1 MDIMDGATFPSGSI
15 ARIRDTYLNQE
26 FISVQNVKNPEKGS
40 FRAVLEKVQNEQSP
54 IRFSR
59 HAVSRLHTRGIDMTQ
74 EQVSRLEG
82 ARNQAKDKGINDSL
96 VLLDD
101 MAFIVNVPHNTVVT
115 AMDRGEGENSIFTNI
130 DGAVIA

>member
-1 MDIMDGATFPSGSI
+1 MNTMEGTRFPSGSI
-15 ARIRDTYLNQE
+15 AEVRDTYLNRE
-26 FISVQNVKNPEKGS
+26 FVSVANVKNPAKGS
-40 FRAVLEKVQNEQSP
+40 FREVLEKVQNEQAP

-59 HAVSRLHTRGIDMTQ
+59 HAVSRLQTRGIDMTQ

>member
-1 MDIMDGATFPSGSI
+1 MNTMEGIVPSGSI
-15 ARIRDTYLNQE
+15 AEVRDTYLNKG
-26 FISVQNVKNPEKGS
+26 FISVQNVRNPEKGS
-40 FRAVLEKVQNEQSP
+40 FREVLEKVQNEKDP

-59 HAVSRLHTRGIDMTQ
+59 HAVNRLSTRGIDMTQ
-74 EQVSRLEG
+74 EQVTRLEG
-82 ARNQAKDKGINDSL
+82 ARNQAKEKGINDSL

-115 AMDRGEGENSIFTNI
+115 AMDRESAQSSIFTNI

>member
-1 MDIMDGATFPSGSI
+1 MNTMEGTRFPSGSI
-15 ARIRDTYLNQE
+15 AEVRDTYLKQD
-26 FISVQNVKNPEKGS
+26 FISVQSVKNPEKGS
-40 FRAVLEKVQNEQSP
+40 FRAVLEKVQNEQNP

-59 HAVSRLHTRGIDMTQ
+59 HAVNRLNTRGIDMTQ

-82 ARNQAKDKGINDSL
+82 ARNQAKEKGINDSL

-115 AMDRGEGENSIFTNI
+115 AMDRDSTESSIFTNI

>member
-1 MDIMDGATFPSGSI
+1 MNTMDGTRFPSGSI
-15 ARIRDTYLNQE
+15 AEVRDTYLNQS
-26 FISVQNVKNPEKGS
+26 FISVQNTKAPEKGS

-59 HAVSRLHTRGIDMTQ
+59 HAVNRLNTRGIDMTE
-74 EQVSRLEG
+74 EQVSRLES
-82 ARNQAKDKGINDSL
+82 ARNQARDKGINDSL
-96 VLLDD
+96 ILLDD

-115 AMDRGEGENSIFTNI
+115 AMDREEGDNSIFTNI